1 MYVRGYRTV
10 NILGDFY
17 KGNRKMKSQPLKKH
31 INDLKKQL
39 NQIKKDITALE
50 KLFSN
55 LEKDL

>member
-17 KGNRKMKSQPLKKH
+17 KGNRKMKSQPLKQH

-50 KLFSN
+50 KLFIN